1 MCFADKWNNEN
12 FVFVKETGEPMHP
25 DTITSYCGTFRKKYN
40 KIITE
45 KNKELPQSEQ
55 LKLIPRM
62 NPHSFRHTAVSM
74 LIENGTDII
83 TVSKI
88 VGHAKVSTTTDI
100 YSHIMQKSY
109 EKASETL
116 ANVLIREQKVS

>member
-1 MCFADKWNNEN
+1 
-12 FVFVKETGEPMHP
+12 
-25 DTITSYCGTFRKKYN
+25 
-40 KIITE
+40 
-45 KNKELPQSEQ
+45 
-55 LKLIPRM
+55 M
-62 NPHSFRHTAVSM
+62 NPHSFRHSAVSM

-83 TVSKI
+83 TVSKM